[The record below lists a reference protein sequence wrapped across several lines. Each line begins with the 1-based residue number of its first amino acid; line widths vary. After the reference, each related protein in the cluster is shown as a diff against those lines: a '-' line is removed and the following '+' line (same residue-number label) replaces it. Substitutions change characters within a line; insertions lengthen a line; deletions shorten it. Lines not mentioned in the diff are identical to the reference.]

1 MPTFEK
7 YSVHVSLICIHLI
20 DWLELLRVNICI
32 LRKEILDLYLYR
44 FSKPFYYFSK
54 NIVIVERE

>member
-1 MPTFEK
+1 MPTIEK
-7 YSVHVSLICIHLI
+7 CSVHVSLICIHLI

-44 FSKPFYYFSK
+44 LSKPFYYFSK